1 MNDLKKG
8 DLVEIRSDITS
19 FMTLKLIGKVS
30 NKMPNGKFEVKDDKG
45 NKLGTFLQEEL
56 KKR

>member
-1 MNDLKKG
+1 MNDIKKG

-19 FMTLKLIGKVS
+19 FMTLKMIGKVS
-30 NKMPNGKFEVKDDKG
+30 KILDGKFTVKDDKG
-45 NKLGTFLQEEL
+45 NVLGTFLEENL